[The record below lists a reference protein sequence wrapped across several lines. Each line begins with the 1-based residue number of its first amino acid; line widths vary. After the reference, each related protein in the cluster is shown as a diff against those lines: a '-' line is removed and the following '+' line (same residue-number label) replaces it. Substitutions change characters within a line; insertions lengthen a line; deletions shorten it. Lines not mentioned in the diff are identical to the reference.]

1 MMNSEKDHSIGSDLS
16 ENKPPK
22 SFYLLPNLITTGGLF
37 AGFYAV
43 IVASQGRFVAAC
55 VAVFV
60 AGLLDGM
67 DGRIAR
73 LTNTQSEFGV
83 QYDSLADLVS
93 FGVAP
98 AMVMYF
104 WGLDEWRAWG
114 EVAGKVGWTA
124 AFLYTACA
132 ALRLARFNTQV
143 EVVDKSWFMGLA
155 SPAAAGLLVSAVW
168 FFENHQLSA
177 ASLRVPTLL
186 LTLLAAGLMVSE
198 FRFYSFKKVPWIQ
211 RVPFVAVL
219 LLLGLLAAL
228 MISPPHV
235 LFGFF
240 LLYALSAPC
249 VWLWRM
255 LGGRQAD
262 AHDDE
267 AEDS

>member
-1 MMNSEKDHSIGSDLS
+1 MMNSENDHSIGSDS
-16 ENKPPK
+16 SGKKPPK

-43 IVASQGRFVAAC
+43 IVASQGRFVPAC

-124 AFLYTACA
+124 AFLYTGCA

-143 EVVDKSWFMGLA
+143 DVVDKSWFVGLA
-155 SPAAAGLLVSAVW
+155 SPAAAGLLVSSIW
-168 FFENHQLSA
+168 FFESHQMSA
-177 ASLRVPTLL
+177 ATLRVPALL

-211 RVPFVAVL
+211 RVPFVALL
-219 LLLGLLAAL
+219 LLLGLLTAL
-228 MISPPHV
+228 VISPPHV

-240 LLYALSAPC
+240 LLYALSAPLS
-249 VWLWRM
+249 WLWRLFAGSKM
-255 LGGRQAD
+255 SDGFSDQ
-262 AHDDE
+262 
-267 AEDS
+267 